1 MFECI
6 FLIENVKN
14 KNNYKL
20 HVYCACIFSWGEV
33 FDMLNSK
40 DPTPFKFGKLELI
53 DKDIEFIAFN
63 RRDT

>member
-1 MFECI
+1 
-6 FLIENVKN
+6 VKN

-33 FDMLNSK
+33 FIMLNSK